1 MSRDERLNILIEINF
16 SEANASMYEY
26 TDFADLSVFN
36 VKELVSIH
44 NIKNS
49 KNYAIIKL
57 PNTGIIDI
65 QTCLESS

>member
-1 MSRDERLNILIEINF
+1 MSRDEKLSMILEINF
-16 SEANASMYEY
+16 SEAKASIYEY
-26 TDFADLSVFN
+26 PDFADLSTFN
-36 VKELVSIH
+36 VKELARIH

-49 KNYAIIKL
+49 KNYAVIKM

>member
-1 MSRDERLNILIEINF
+1 MIRDERLNILLEINF
-16 SEANASMYEY
+16 TEANASMYEY
-26 TDFADLSVFN
+26 PDFSNLSAFN
-36 VKELVSIH
+36 VKELASIH

-49 KNYAIIKL
+49 KNYAIIKM